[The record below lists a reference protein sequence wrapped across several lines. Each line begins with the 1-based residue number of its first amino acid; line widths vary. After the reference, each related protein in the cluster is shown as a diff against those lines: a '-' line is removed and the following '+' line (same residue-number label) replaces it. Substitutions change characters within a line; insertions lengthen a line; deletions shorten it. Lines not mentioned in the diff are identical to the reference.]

1 MGECRAPR
9 EIVLGRQRRN
19 ARVGNVVREV
29 NRELPGKGNRTRLEK
44 FENMAESSSAAPALL
59 KPVVVRVK
67 RKPSQSPLDAFWLEI
82 NERPLKRSLLDLGNL
97 TISGSAQKV
106 EFHNKKVFVQHVET
120 ISSSE
125 VTFDIVQSF
134 VDPGSSCA
142 SILKSKFEE
151 RKNFFKRNNKQ
162 DQLLVKAKQEKESL
176 AKDARFEQIWKRR
189 KGNKG
194 TGSTHDKELQEI
206 CNFYDIVRVDN
217 EEKKKEVQQ
226 QEISLEDQ
234 RLLSSYLPLLR
245 EFIPNAA
252 EEVEADLI
260 AHLSGHSKG
269 ENYVY
274 DLYTVTDEMDIN
286 PEDTLAS
293 YPLVQVEE
301 EEDYYDGPDDSDYES
316 DDSNAENNPLN
327 DYPDEISEEDEEEV
341 EDSESESEGV
351 NGDASNES
359 SNEDTEHHG
368 FSKDDADPY
377 DEDFD
382 EYEGVCNDEDE
393 DWRWSCR

>member
-1 MGECRAPR
+1 
-9 EIVLGRQRRN
+9 
-19 ARVGNVVREV
+19 
-29 NRELPGKGNRTRLEK
+29 
-44 FENMAESSSAAPALL
+44 MAESSLAAPPPP

-82 NERPLKRSLLDLGNL
+82 NERPLKRSLLDFGNL
-97 TISGSAQKV
+97 SISGSAQKV

-142 SILKSKFEE
+142 SNSKPKLEE
-151 RKNFFKRNNKQ
+151 RKNLFKRDNKQ
-162 DQLLVKAKQEKESL
+162 NQLLVKARQEKETIYESL
-176 AKDARFEQIWKRR
+176 AKDARFEQIWKSR

-194 TGSTHDKELQEI
+194 TAHDTALQEI

-217 EEKKKEVQQ
+217 EEKNKEVQQ
-226 QEISLEDQ
+226 QEFSLEDQ

-252 EEVEADLI
+252 AEVEADLI
-260 AHLSGHSKG
+260 VQLVGHPREEK
-269 ENYVY
+269 YVY
-274 DLYTVTDEMDIN
+274 DLYTVTDEIDIN
-286 PEDTLAS
+286 TDDTSAS

-301 EEDYYDGPDDSDYES
+301 EEDYYDGPDDDSDYES

-327 DYPDEISEEDEEEV
+327 DYPEEISEEDEEV
-341 EDSESESEGV
+341 EDSKNELEIEYS
-351 NGDASNES
+351 DTSNETS
-359 SNEDTEHHG
+359 GEDIEYHG
-368 FSKDDADPY
+368 FSKDDADQY
-377 DEDFD
+377 DEDLD
-382 EYEGVCNDEDE
+382 EYEGVGNCDEDVDDE
-393 DWRWSCR
+393 DWRWSYR